1 MEPSKKLRDI
11 VATIY
16 STKELA
22 TFKELCA
29 QYWIVGKKCVPP
41 LVGYTINLMDSLENN
56 YVSPN

>member
-29 QYWIVGKKCVPP
+29 QYWIVGEEVCPTTGR
-41 LVGYTINLMDSLENN
+41 LHYQSYGQFENN